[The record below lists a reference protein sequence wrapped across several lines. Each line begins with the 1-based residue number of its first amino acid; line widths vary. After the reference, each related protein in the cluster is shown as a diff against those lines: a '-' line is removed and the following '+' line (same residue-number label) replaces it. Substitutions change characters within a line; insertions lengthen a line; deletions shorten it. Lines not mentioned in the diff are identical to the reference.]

1 MKAIENIKAQISA
14 KFAYTINKNELP
26 ELSWIYEK
34 MQNFRDEANE
44 SLEKMKKSGLFTKEE
59 LQEVADFASMTIR
72 DAASNAA
79 NLVKSLKREQFIF

>member
-14 KFAYTINKNELP
+14 KFVYTINKEELP

-34 MQNFRDEANE
+34 MQGFRNEANE
-44 SLEKMKKSGLFTKEE
+44 SLKRMEESGLFTKDE
-59 LQEVADFASMTIR
+59 LQEVADFAGMTIR

-79 NLVKSLKREQFIF
+79 NFVKALKREQFIF